1 MQRGNSTLQA
11 APVRTKKFP
20 LKAPLA
26 AENGVLNISEDPVE
40 HLAFPSAWLNR
51 LDVRSDKAYLLSV
64 KGTSMEPTL
73 NNGDLVLI
81 DRDKRMIRNGRIY
94 AFNDVDGTSRIK
106 RLDVIK
112 DTAITIRSDA
122 DPLHVEQRLGEEMN
136 NVSDGIM
143 GEVVWAAHSLTYGN

>member
-1 MQRGNSTLQA
+1 
-11 APVRTKKFP
+11 
-20 LKAPLA
+20 
-26 AENGVLNISEDPVE
+26 VLNISEDPVE